1 MYGTTL
7 AGLRTGQKYTSDWR
21 DIVSSQLM
29 NRLKKFGLFFERV
42 RYGYKH
48 NRKSKSIFYTDLP
61 AVKRRLDYALE
72 AAQLGIWEWNP
83 SKNQTIWTEEQN
95 KFFGF
100 PPGTEKVNS
109 DAIFNR
115 IHPEDLPQVQEAIE
129 NVRKH
134 GGQSFSTIF
143 RVISESGQKKWILGK
158 GRIVETTP
166 GDFNRV
172 VGINMDVTEIKNTEE
187 KLQAALHFS
196 EKVVGAYPAHV
207 FILNLQSAKFAF
219 VNRTMADFHG
229 VDTSEML
236 KWDGSKISS
245 KFHPED
251 RDRIR
256 QGQALMTQLK
266 DGDMMVDEFRLI
278 DKTGQS
284 HWMQS
289 QVIVFNRDPKTGAVM
304 EVIGAAVDISRLK
317 LVQEELNRA
326 REQAENA
333 NQLKSA
339 FLANMSHEIRTP
351 LGIILGYSE
360 LVRDTAI
367 SASERDTYLDIISK
381 NGEQLSGLINDI
393 LDLSK
398 VESGELNTELVSFD
412 LKKTLLE
419 IIEPLMMQ
427 AREKGLE
434 FNFQIEDAA
443 PDRIVSDPLRFR
455 QIVLNIVS
463 NAIKFTQDGKVEV
476 LVYQKTSEN
485 NEKIVFVEVRDS
497 GIGIAP
503 ENISKLFKPFS
514 QLDYSMTRKYGGTG
528 LGLALS
534 QRLARTLGGD
544 LILKESHM
552 GKGSTFL
559 ISICD
564 QSVQDRPIKKDQT
577 KIQTLPEPTTSRL
590 KNIHVLVV
598 DDSEDNQ
605 HLVKLLLSKE
615 EATVDVASNGSEAV
629 QKILN
634 NGYDIILMD
643 VQMPIMD
650 GYTATTKLRQKGF
663 RKPIIAL
670 TAHALSDMRAKSLTM
685 GCDDHLTKPIN
696 PQELVEKIRLYT
708 RRARSP

>member
-1 MYGTTL
+1 MERLLLVYERDNNTL
-7 AGLRTGQKYTSDWR
+7 QIGGD
-21 DIVSSQLM
+21 VVNSQFM
-29 NRLKKFGLFFERV
+29 NRLKKIGLFFERV
-42 RYGYKH
+42 FYGYEH

-100 PPGTEKVNS
+100 PAGTEKVNS

-115 IHPEDLPQVQEAIE
+115 IHPDDLPQVQEVIE

-134 GGQSFSTIF
+134 GGHSFSTIF
-143 RVISESGQKKWILGK
+143 RVILESGQKKWILGK
-158 GRIVETTP
+158 GCIVETTP

-207 FILNLQSAKFAF
+207 FILNLQSAKFVF

-229 VDTSEML
+229 VDTSEIL
-236 KWDGSKISS
+236 KWDNSKILSRI
-245 KFHPED
+245 HPED
-251 RDRIR
+251 LDHIR
-256 QGQALMTQLK
+256 QGQQRMTQLQ
-266 DGDMMVDEFRLI
+266 DGDMIVDEFRLI
-278 DKTGQS
+278 DKNGQV

-351 LGIILGYSE
+351 LGIILGYSG
-360 LVRDTAI
+360 LIRDPAI
-367 SASERDTYLDIISK
+367 SVDERNTYLDIISK
-381 NGEQLSGLINDI
+381 NGDQLSGLINDI

-398 VESGELNTELVSFD
+398 VESGELNTEPVNFE
-412 LKKTLLE
+412 LKKTLLVV
-419 IIEPLMMQ
+419 IEPLMMT

-434 FNFQIEDAA
+434 FNFQVEAST
-443 PDRIVSDPLRFR
+443 PERIVSDPMRFR

-463 NAIKFTQDGKVEV
+463 NAVKFTQAGKVEV
-476 LVYQKTSEN
+476 LVYQTTTENDEKT
-485 NEKIVFVEVRDS
+485 IFVEVRDS

-534 QRLARTLGGD
+534 QRLAQALGGD
-544 LILKESHM
+544 LILKESHI

-559 ISICD
+559 ISIRNLSAPN
-564 QSVQDRPIKKDQT
+564 QLIKNDQT
-577 KIQTLPEPTTSRL
+577 KIQTSPEPVASRL

-605 HLVKLLLSKE
+605 QLVKLLLSKE
-615 EATVDVASNGSEAV
+615 KATVDVASNGSEAV

-634 NGYDIILMD
+634 NGYDVILMD
-643 VQMPIMD
+643 VQMPVMD
-650 GYTATTKLRQKGF
+650 GYTATTKLRQNGF

-670 TAHALSDMRAKSLTM
+670 TAHALSDMRAQSLTM
-685 GCDDHLTKPIN
+685 GCDDHITKPIN
-696 PQELVEKIRLYT
+696 PKELIDKIRLYT
-708 RRARSP
+708 RRK